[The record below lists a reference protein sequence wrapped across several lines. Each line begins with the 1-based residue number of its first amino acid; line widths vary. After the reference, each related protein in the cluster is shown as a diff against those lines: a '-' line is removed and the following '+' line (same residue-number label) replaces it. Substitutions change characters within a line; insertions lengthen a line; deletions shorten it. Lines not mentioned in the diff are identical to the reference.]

1 MKKVSFIGS
10 GNVATHLAKG
20 FMDKGIQIKQVF
32 SLNLSKAELLA
43 NAVSAEGINDINLL
57 DTEDVDLIILS
68 VKDDVIEEIA
78 QSFDSNNVTIV
89 HTSGTVPMKALAA
102 HKNYGVL
109 YPLQTFSKLKEM
121 DLSNIPFC
129 VEGNS
134 KRVCIELI
142 DYSAV
147 ISNDV
152 RKVDSL
158 ARKSI
163 HLSAVFACN
172 FTNHMLAVAD
182 KILHESQQDIS
193 ILKPLIEETIKKALS
208 SSPAKVQTGPAI
220 RKDYDVIEHHIGRLE
235 GNPLLQNIYKD
246 ITESIINWKENE

>member
-20 FMDKGIQIKQVF
+20 FRAKGVQIKQVF
-32 SLNLSKAELLA
+32 SLNLAKAEMLA
-43 NAVSAEGINDINLL
+43 KAVNAQGIDDISLL
-57 DTEDVDLIILS
+57 DIHDVDVIILS
-68 VKDDVIEEIA
+68 VKDDIIEQIA
-78 QSFDSNNVTIV
+78 GHFDSKNAIVV
-89 HTSGTVPMKALAA
+89 HTSGTVSMKSLIT
-102 HKNYGVL
+102 HKNHGVI
-109 YPLQTFSKLKEM
+109 YPLQTFSKCKEM

-134 KRVCIELI
+134 QEVCDKLMKI
-142 DYSAV
+142 SAV

-158 ARKSI
+158 ARKTI

-182 KILHESQQDIS
+182 KILHESEQDIS

-208 SSPAKVQTGPAI
+208 SSPEEVQTGPAI
-220 RKDYDVIEHHIGRLE
+220 RKDYDVIEHHISRLD
-235 GNPLLQNIYKD
+235 GNPLLQNIYRD
-246 ITESIINWKENE
+246 ISESIINWKKQ